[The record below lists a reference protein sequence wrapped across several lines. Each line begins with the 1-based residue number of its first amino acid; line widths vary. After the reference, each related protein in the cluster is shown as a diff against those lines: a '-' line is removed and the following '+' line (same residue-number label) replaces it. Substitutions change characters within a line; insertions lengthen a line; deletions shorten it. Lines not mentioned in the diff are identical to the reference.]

1 MKRMSF
7 NRLRNARIKNI
18 ALGLLC
24 ILPILFLWPR
34 ILNNHSEPNK
44 INFIT
49 IFGIPYLVMGLLL
62 LLPFQQVIES
72 TNDVEFRTYLQI
84 GWLKVNVKTYSKQ
97 SVKQILLEQDK
108 NKFFCLTV
116 KIANQEDWVIEKHPT
131 CNIAEERLDEL
142 QSTIG

>member
-1 MKRMSF
+1 MKKMFF

-34 ILNNHSEPNK
+34 LLSNHSEPSK
-44 INFIT
+44 INFIA

-72 TNDVEFRTYLQI
+72 ISAVEFKTYFQI
-84 GWLKVNVKTYSKQ
+84 GWLKANVKTYSKQ

-108 NKFFCLTV
+108 DKFFCLTV
-116 KIANQEDWVIEKHPT
+116 KITNQVDWVIEKHPT
-131 CNIAEERLDEL
+131 SKIAEERLDEL
-142 QSTIG
+142 RSTIG